1 MCVGNHLYE
10 YAVIRFVPRIER
22 EEFINVGLLMMCK
35 RMKWIRAQLHV
46 PENKMAAFVSEITPE
61 NLHNQLEQFRCITS
75 GDCKAGPIATLSV
88 EERFRWLSAVRSS
101 CVQTSRPHPG
111 LTDDLDM
118 TFDKLFSELVM

>member
-1 MCVGNHLYE
+1 MCVVNHLYE
-10 YAVIRFVPRIER
+10 YAVIRFVPRVER

-46 PENKMAAFVSEITPE
+46 SENKVAAFDSEVTPE
-61 NLHNQLEQFRCITS
+61 NLRTQLEQFRYITN
-75 GDCKAGPIATLSV
+75 GDCKAGPIAMLSV

-101 CVQTSRPHPG
+101 CLQTSRPHPG
-111 LTDDLDM
+111 LTDDLDK